1 MKQTEYFQKI
11 LAPIFILAN
20 NSLKCCIYLIFLRR
34 YQSGKIDRTVHIVLF
49 FWIFFVTIVFLEV
62 NFDFF
67 INYLSKTF
75 SHFGFFIISNLWADS
90 LLVACELQIAQ
101 QLI

>member
-1 MKQTEYFQKI
+1 MKQIEHFLKI

-20 NSLKCCIYLIFLRR
+20 NSLKCCTYFIFLQR
-34 YQSGKIDRTVHIVLF
+34 YQSGKIDLIVHIVLL

-67 INYLSKTF
+67 IN
-75 SHFGFFIISNLWADS
+75 
-90 LLVACELQIAQ
+90 
-101 QLI
+101 